1 MWRGVFGINFYFIAI
16 RQTSVYSYNLCS
28 RYTWTFFFQIEIAS
42 MLSFNKKTYI
52 RAYVEYYR
60 HKVDILELKNDF
72 TALLTAGSGR
82 ELYLKN
88 RSIGTM
94 EVVLVEMKFHNKKKA
109 GLLKKSRYQS
119 LSMRDWFSHAKA
131 VGGEPANTKVC
142 CLFYLVLFYVPSRM
156 FHSIDDVIFEIL
168 KSSIIPVL
176 KRPT

>member
-1 MWRGVFGINFYFIAI
+1 MWKGVFGINFYFIAI
-16 RQTSVYSYNLCS
+16 RQTSAYSYNLYS

-72 TALLTAGSGR
+72 TSLLTAGSGR

-119 LSMRDWFSHAKA
+119 LSMRDWFSQAKV

-142 CLFYLVLFYVPSRM
+142 CLFCLVLFYVPSRM